1 VKYRSP
7 QQEHS
12 FGHPYQLGHFE
23 GADLPEDAMLTT
35 MPLSPGDIVVLGS
48 DGLWDNVGE
57 EELVEEVGRD
67 VVEGEGGWG
76 HTRITAPSLIV

>member
-1 VKYRSP
+1 
-7 QQEHS
+7 
-12 FGHPYQLGHFE
+12 
-23 GADLPEDAMLTT
+23 MLTT